1 MKNVIRMVPI
11 EVYTYLYIGRI
22 HNRNNFIIKIDIFVN
37 GKNQRRKSIVM
48 IFLKV
53 QLQQLEWKKT
63 LLITKDSQ
71 IDLNRFIHKI
81 LIMMSLQIV
90 SCLEN

>member
-37 GKNQRRKSIVM
+37 GKNQRRKSIVR

-53 QLQQLEWKKT
+53 CTTSTTRMEKNFANYK
-63 LLITKDSQ
+63 
-71 IDLNRFIHKI
+71 R
-81 LIMMSLQIV
+81 
-90 SCLEN
+90 